1 MAAGDTTVI
10 VIMAIWT
17 VVFNIVQGNIVSP
30 LVYGRTVQL
39 HPAIVLLAI
48 PAGGA
53 IAGVIGMFLIV
64 PFLGVIA
71 VSWRTV
77 LKAAG
82 EAPTVEPTG
91 GPDGALP
98 EESSPSDARADVE
111 ARGATTG
118 GAIEPA
124 S

>member
-1 MAAGDTTVI
+1 
-10 VIMAIWT
+10 MAIWT

-48 PAGGA
+48 PAGGE
-53 IAGVIGMFLIV
+53 IAGVIGMFLVV
-64 PFLGVIA
+64 PFLGVVA
-71 VSWRTV
+71 VSWRTI
-77 LKAAG
+77 LQAAG
-82 EAPTVEPTG
+82 EPPAIETTS
-91 GPDGALP
+91 GPDEALP
-98 EESSPSDARADVE
+98 DDTPPDDAASEVE

-124 S
+124 